1 MTVIG
6 HIAVMAVVFWLVSSE
21 DRNEQRKQEL
31 RNTCYQLA
39 EVEEVYPSQYE
50 CIKDNA
56 RKGR

>member
-1 MTVIG
+1 MTIIG

-39 EVEEVYPSQYE
+39 EVEEVYRSQYE
-50 CIKDNA
+50 CIRDNA